1 MTAISST
8 KEPDLVSTPLVG
20 RPDVNKK
27 RLARMGWAFSAPA
40 LLVILGVTI
49 FPIVYSVIMS
59 LNYVT
64 VTGSGFSLDG
74 FTFSNYNLLL
84 HSSLWRD
91 ALFFTLYYTLVTVVV
106 ELILGTCIAL
116 VLERLTAGRGWMMAL
131 LLIPWSMITVINA
144 ELWAYIYNGTYG
156 VADDILGALGF
167 GHPVILG
174 TPTSAIIGL
183 MIADIWKTTPF
194 VAIIVLAGLV
204 MLPGDVFEAAEVD
217 GASGWY
223 TFWHITLPLLRP
235 TIALA
240 VMFRVLQAFG
250 LFDLPY
256 VMTGGGPGTATQSLA
271 ILAYNALFK
280 NLAFGP
286 GAAVATSTAL
296 LVLLACLASLRVFRV
311 QVGQEGS

>member
-1 MTAISST
+1 MTAISSASDQVAASP
-8 KEPDLVSTPLVG
+8 KLVG
-20 RPDVNKK
+20 RPDVNRK
-27 RLARMGWAFSAPA
+27 RLARLGWGFSAPA
-40 LLVILGVTI
+40 LIVIAAVTI

-59 LNYVT
+59 FNNVT
-64 VTGSGFSLDG
+64 VSGNGFSLDG
-74 FTFSNYNLLL
+74 FTVSNYNLLI

-91 ALFFTLYYTLVTVVV
+91 ALFFTLYYTLVTVFV
-106 ELILGTCIAL
+106 ELVIGTCIAL

-144 ELWAYIYNGTYG
+144 ELWNYIYNGTYG
-156 VADDILGALGF
+156 VADYILSSLGL
-167 GHPVILG
+167 GNPVILG
-174 TPTSAIIGL
+174 TPTPAIIGV

-204 MLPGDVFEAAEVD
+204 MLPGDVYEAAEMD

-223 TFWHITLPLLRP
+223 TFWHVTLPLLRP

-296 LVLLACLASLRVFRV
+296 LVLLGCLATLRVFRA
-311 QVGQEGS
+311 QVGQEG

>member
-1 MTAISST
+1 MTAIKSRPT
-8 KEPDLVSTPLVG
+8 PVVSGPKPAG
-20 RPDVNKK
+20 RPDVNRQ
-27 RLARMGWAFSAPA
+27 RLARMGWAFTAPA
-40 LLVILGVTI
+40 LLVIAAVTI
-49 FPIVYSVIMS
+49 FPIAYSVVMS
-59 LNYVT
+59 FSNVT
-64 VTGSGFSLDG
+64 VTGNGFSLDG
-74 FTFSNYNLLL
+74 FTVSNYNLLI
-84 HSSLWRD
+84 HASLWRD
-91 ALFFTLYYTLVTVVV
+91 ALYFTLYYTLVTVLF
-106 ELILGTCIAL
+106 ELIIGTCIAL

-156 VADDILGALGF
+156 VADYLLNSVGLGS
-167 GHPVILG
+167 PVILG

-204 MLPGDVFEAAEVD
+204 MLPHDIFEAAEID

-235 TIALA
+235 TMALA

-296 LVLLACLASLRVFRV
+296 LVLLGCLATLRVFRA
-311 QVGQEGS
+311 QVGQEGD

>member
-1 MTAISST
+1 MTAIPST
-8 KEPDLVSTPLVG
+8 AEPDLVSTPLVG

-40 LLVILGVTI
+40 LIVIAGVTI

-59 LNYVT
+59 LNNVT
-64 VTGSGFSLDG
+64 VTGNGFSLDG
-74 FTFSNYNLLL
+74 FTFSNYNLLI

-91 ALFFTLYYTLVTVVV
+91 ALFFTLYYTLITVVV
-106 ELILGTCIAL
+106 ELIIGTCIAL

-156 VADDILGALGF
+156 VADYILGALGF

-217 GASGWY
+217 GSSAWY

-240 VMFRVLQAFG
+240 IIFRVLQAFG

-311 QVGQEGS
+311 QVGQEGN

>member
-8 KEPDLVSTPLVG
+8 TEPDLVSKPLVG

-40 LLVILGVTI
+40 LLVIAAVAI

-59 LNYVT
+59 LNNVT

-74 FTFSNYNLLL
+74 FTFSNYNLLI

-106 ELILGTCIAL
+106 ELVIGTCIAL

-156 VADDILGALGF
+156 VADYILGALGF
-167 GHPVILG
+167 LG
-174 TPTSAIIGL
+174 IGIQPGSAEWG
-183 MIADIWKTTPF
+183 
-194 VAIIVLAGLV
+194 
-204 MLPGDVFEAAEVD
+204 
-217 GASGWY
+217 
-223 TFWHITLPLLRP
+223 
-235 TIALA
+235 
-240 VMFRVLQAFG
+240 
-250 LFDLPY
+250 
-256 VMTGGGPGTATQSLA
+256 
-271 ILAYNALFK
+271 
-280 NLAFGP
+280 
-286 GAAVATSTAL
+286 STA
-296 LVLLACLASLRVFRV
+296 
-311 QVGQEGS
+311 GI

>member
-1 MTAISST
+1 MTAIPST
-8 KEPDLVSTPLVG
+8 AEPDLVSTPLVG

-40 LLVILGVTI
+40 LIVIVGVTI

-59 LNYVT
+59 LNNVT
-64 VTGSGFSLDG
+64 VTGNGFSLDG
-74 FTFSNYNLLL
+74 FTFSNYNLLI

-91 ALFFTLYYTLVTVVV
+91 ALFFTLYYTLITVVV
-106 ELILGTCIAL
+106 ELIIGTCIAL

-156 VADDILGALGF
+156 VADYILGALGF

-217 GASGWY
+217 GSSAWY

-235 TIALA
+235 IIVVATATRIIWTFNYA
-240 VMFRVLQAFG
+240 
-250 LFDLPY
+250 DLIF
-256 VMTGGGPGTATQSLA
+256 VMTGGGPANATQ
-271 ILAYNALFK
+271 I
-280 NLAFGP
+280 
-286 GAAVATSTAL
+286 TSTYTLLQAYSSLDFGYAGALSVVLL
-296 LVLLACLASLRVFRV
+296 LVMLSFTWLYLRVTKGV
-311 QVGQEGS
+311 EETE

>member
-8 KEPDLVSTPLVG
+8 AEPDLVSTPLVG

-27 RLARMGWAFSAPA
+27 RLARMGWAFAAPA
-40 LLVILGVTI
+40 LIVIIGVTI

-59 LNYVT
+59 LNTVT

-74 FTFSNYNLLL
+74 FTFSNYNLVL

-91 ALFFTLYYTLVTVVV
+91 ALFFTLYYTLITVIV

-116 VLERLTAGRGWMMAL
+116 VLERLVAGRGWMMAL

-156 VADDILGALGF
+156 VADYILGALGF

-223 TFWHITLPLLRP
+223 TFWRITLPLLRP

-240 VMFRVLQAFG
+240 IIFRVLQAFG

-256 VMTGGGPGTATQSLA
+256 VMTGGGPGTATQLLA

-286 GAAVATSTAL
+286 GAAVATTTAL

-311 QVGQEGS
+311 QVGQEGN